1 MKPPAEIRLYVLKRN
16 VTHFPVYC
24 FVAEDS
30 ALVFAFESEE
40 AAELDLLRAAGRSVD
55 YRRIDAPE
63 VFDRFVVSPYGIDYI
78 ERDDLFEV
86 LRALFERSCIFVHC
100 FIAFV
105 LSLWFIFFIL
115 PPCFRVVSSE
125 DTQLLSAVERKL
137 AQLAIKHDEEPP
149 TSLIDIYHTRAEKL
163 LVFTKKMLTSYEQ
176 DADRRGFRAKAY
188 RSNVPP
194 GFDI

>member
-30 ALVFAFESEE
+30 TLVFSSESEQ
-40 AAELDLLRAAGRSVD
+40 AAELDLLRVAGSSAD

-105 LSLWFIFFIL
+105 FIVMVYFFIL

-125 DTQLLSAVERKL
+125 VRNCFQ
-137 AQLAIKHDEEPP
+137 P
-149 TSLIDIYHTRAEKL
+149 
-163 LVFTKKMLTSYEQ
+163 
-176 DADRRGFRAKAY
+176 
-188 RSNVPP
+188 SN
-194 GFDI
+194 GN

>member
-1 MKPPAEIRLYVLKRN
+1 MLTAAVEVRTWVYDLVAAAPAFEDVEIDVEIAAYRERFAAPVVPVEMPLVMKPPAEIRLYVLKRN

-40 AAELDLLRAAGRSVD
+40 AAELDLLRVAGRSVD

-105 LSLWFIFFIL
+105 LSLWFIFYFTALL
-115 PPCFRVVSSE
+115 P
-125 DTQLLSAVERKL
+125 
-137 AQLAIKHDEEPP
+137 I
-149 TSLIDIYHTRAEKL
+149 
-163 LVFTKKMLTSYEQ
+163 
-176 DADRRGFRAKAY
+176 G
-188 RSNVPP
+188 
-194 GFDI
+194 

>member
-16 VTHFPVYC
+16 VTHFPVYF

-30 ALVFAFESEE
+30 ALVFSSESEE
-40 AAELDLLRAAGRSVD
+40 TAELDLLRVAGRSAD

-86 LRALFERSCIFVHC
+86 LRALFERSCIFVHFHG

-105 LSLWFIFFIL
+105 LSCYGLFFYFTALL
-115 PPCFRVVSSE
+115 P
-125 DTQLLSAVERKL
+125 
-137 AQLAIKHDEEPP
+137 I
-149 TSLIDIYHTRAEKL
+149 
-163 LVFTKKMLTSYEQ
+163 
-176 DADRRGFRAKAY
+176 G
-188 RSNVPP
+188 
-194 GFDI
+194 